1 MVVTAAR
8 GWRCASAGR
17 RHMQVASGTAAASP
31 SLGLS
36 GEGGACRSFCF
47 VNKKGRLFYNG
58 ASPAATAATAVFFGA
73 CTIRAYIRVFS
84 GGW

>member
-31 SLGLS
+31 SLGPIGRGWCMSIFL
-36 GEGGACRSFCF
+36 FC
-47 VNKKGRLFYNG
+47 
-58 ASPAATAATAVFFGA
+58 
-73 CTIRAYIRVFS
+73 
-84 GGW
+84 

>member
-36 GEGGACRSFCF
+36 AVKDANVLELDSVGRFRRF
-47 VNKKGRLFYNG
+47 QQKK
-58 ASPAATAATAVFFGA
+58 
-73 CTIRAYIRVFS
+73 
-84 GGW
+84 